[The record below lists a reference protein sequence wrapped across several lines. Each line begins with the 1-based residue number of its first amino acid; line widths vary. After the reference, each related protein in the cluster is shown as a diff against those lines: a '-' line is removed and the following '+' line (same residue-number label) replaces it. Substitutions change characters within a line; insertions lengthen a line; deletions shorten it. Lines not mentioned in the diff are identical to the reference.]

1 MGIPHDGQS
10 HTRRAHS
17 VPLRQVVPSLLR
29 DPARALVEFGERSRG
44 EVVRLNLG
52 SFRPYLVTRPEHL
65 QQVLREKSD
74 NYVRAGDGLQWRPLK
89 RLFGEGI
96 LSDGE
101 YWANSRHILQ
111 PLFTARRIESLVD
124 RLAEAI
130 EDAVD
135 ELEAPARTGAPV
147 DMGTEQA
154 RIVCSAIMRVFFADK
169 ISVADAMRIMQAQDA
184 IAWSVMPRIMV
195 PWAPLAVP
203 MPGDRSF
210 RRAVRLI
217 DELLLPTVRA
227 SRETAESDGDDII
240 ATLWRGRTEDGGRL
254 DERQVRN
261 DTVAMVATTTETTIS
276 VLTWLWPH
284 LEKDPQVAAR
294 LYEEIDRVVGGA
306 PVRREHLRELRY
318 TRQVLDELLRLY
330 PIGWLFPRRAVQAD
344 VIGGVPVEAGATIV
358 VSPMITH
365 RMSMFW
371 DRPEVFDPD
380 RFAPERVRARHR
392 YAHFP
397 FGGGPHQCIG
407 MHLFYLEATLIVAT
421 VLSRYRFRLRRRAVP
436 GIKVAAALRPLDRVE
451 VTLRP
456 VEGAAA

>member
-1 MGIPHDGQS
+1 MS
-10 HTRRAHS
+10 VHTRRAGS
-17 VPLRQVVPSLLR
+17 IPLRHVVPSLMR
-29 DPARALVEFGERSRG
+29 DPARALVEFGDRSGG
-44 EVVRLNLG
+44 EVVKLNLG
-52 SFRPYLVTRPEHL
+52 SFRPYLITHPDHL
-65 QQVLREKSD
+65 QRVLREKSG

-101 YWANSRHILQ
+101 YWTNSRQILQ
-111 PLFTARRIESLVD
+111 PLFTARRIDGLVD
-124 RLAEAI
+124 RLAVAIEEAI
-130 EDAVD
+130 D
-135 ELEAPARTGAPV
+135 ELAEPARTGQPV
-147 DMGTEQA
+147 DMGTVQA
-154 RIVCSAIMRVFFADK
+154 EIVCSAIMRVFFDNK
-169 ISVADAMRIMQAQDA
+169 ITVPDAMRIMEAQDA

-195 PWAPLAVP
+195 PWAPNYAP
-203 MPGDRSF
+203 MPGDRTF
-210 RRAVRLI
+210 RRAVQLI
-217 DELLLPTVRA
+217 DDLLLPTVRA
-227 SRETAESDGDDII
+227 ARDTAHEGADDII
-240 ATLWRGRTEDGGRL
+240 STLWRGRTEDGGRL

-284 LEKDPQVAAR
+284 IEQDPTVATR
-294 LYEEIDRVVGGA
+294 LYEELDRVVGDQ

-318 TRQVLDELLRLY
+318 LRQVLDELLRLY
-330 PIGWLFPRRAVQAD
+330 PIGWLFPRRAVEED
-344 VIGGVPVEAGATIV
+344 VIGGVRIPAGATLV
-358 VSPMITH
+358 VSPLITQ

-380 RFAPERVRARHR
+380 RFSPEASRGRPK

-397 FGGGPHQCIG
+397 FGGGPHQCLG

-421 VLSRYRFRLRRRAVP
+421 LLSRFRFRLRRSGVP

-456 VEGAAA
+456 VQGVAA

>member
-1 MGIPHDGQS
+1 MSVQ
-10 HTRRAHS
+10 TRQAGS
-17 VPLRQVVPSLLR
+17 VPLRHVLPNLMR
-29 DPARALVEFGERSRG
+29 DPARALVEFGERSGG

-52 SFRPYLVTRPEHL
+52 SFRPYLVTHPEHL
-65 QQVLREKSD
+65 QRVLREKAD

-96 LSDGE
+96 LGDGE
-101 YWANSRHILQ
+101 HWTNSRQILQ
-111 PLFTARRIESLVD
+111 PLFTARRIDGLID
-124 RLAEAI
+124 RLAVAI
-130 EDAVD
+130 EDAID
-135 ELEAPARTGAPV
+135 ELEEPARTGRPV
-147 DMGTEQA
+147 DMGVAQA
-154 RIVCSAIMRVFFADK
+154 QIVCSAIMRVFFADK
-169 ISVADAMRIMQAQDA
+169 ISVPDAMRIMEAQDA

-195 PWAPLAVP
+195 PWAPLAAP
-203 MPGDRSF
+203 MPGDRTF

-227 SRETAESDGDDII
+227 ARDTVDDGTDDII
-240 ATLWRGRTEDGGRL
+240 STLWRGRTEDGGRL

-284 LEKDPQVAAR
+284 IERDPVVADR
-294 LYEEIDRVVGGA
+294 LYEEIDRVVGDQ

-330 PIGWLFPRRAVQAD
+330 PIGWLFPRTAVEED
-344 VIGGVPVEAGATIV
+344 VIGGVRIPAGSTLV
-358 VSPMITH
+358 VSPLITH

-371 DRPEVFDPD
+371 ERPEAFDPD
-380 RFAPERVRARHR
+380 RFSQELSRGRPK

-397 FGGGPHQCIG
+397 FGGGPHQCLG

-421 VLSRYRFRLRRRAVP
+421 LLSRFRFRLRRSVVP

-456 VEGAAA
+456 APGVVA

>member
-1 MGIPHDGQS
+1 MSVQS
-10 HTRRAHS
+10 RQAGS
-17 VPLRQVVPSLLR
+17 VPLRHVLPNLLR
-29 DPARALVEFGERSRG
+29 DPARALVDFGERSGG

-52 SFRPYLVTRPEHL
+52 SFRPYLITHPDHL
-65 QQVLREKSD
+65 QRVLREKSD

-101 YWANSRHILQ
+101 HWTNSRQILQ
-111 PLFTARRIESLVD
+111 PLFTARRIDGLID
-124 RLAEAI
+124 RLAVAI
-130 EDAVD
+130 EDAID
-135 ELEAPARTGAPV
+135 ELAEPARTGQPV
-147 DMGTEQA
+147 DMGTAQA
-154 RIVCSAIMRVFFADK
+154 QIVCSAIMRVFFADR
-169 ISVADAMRIMQAQDA
+169 ISVPDAMRIMEAQDA
-184 IAWSVMPRIMV
+184 IATSVMPRIIV
-195 PWAPLAVP
+195 PWAPLAAP
-203 MPGDRSF
+203 MPGDRAF

-217 DELLLPTVRA
+217 DDLLLPTIRA
-227 SRETAESDGDDII
+227 ARDSAESDSDDII

-284 LEKDPQVAAR
+284 IERDPTVATR
-294 LYEEIDRVVGGA
+294 LYEEIDRVVGDQ

-330 PIGWLFPRRAVQAD
+330 PIGWLFPRMAVEED
-344 VIGGVPVEAGATIV
+344 VVGGVRIPAGSTLV
-358 VSPMITH
+358 VSPLITH
-365 RMSMFW
+365 RMSQFW

-380 RFAPERVRARHR
+380 RFSPDLVRSRPK

-397 FGGGPHQCIG
+397 FGGGPHQCLG

-421 VLSRYRFRLRRRAVP
+421 LLSRFRFRLRRAAIP
-436 GIKVAAALRPLDRVE
+436 GIKVAAALRPLERVE

-456 VEGAAA
+456 AQSVAA

>member
-1 MGIPHDGQS
+1 MGVPHTAPV
-10 HTRRAHS
+10 HTRRADA

-29 DPARALVEFGERSRG
+29 DPAQALVEFGERSRG
-44 EVVRLNLG
+44 EVVKLNLG

-65 QQVLREKSD
+65 QQVLREKAA

-101 YWANSRHILQ
+101 YWSNSRHILQ
-111 PLFTARRIESLVD
+111 PLFTARRIDNLVD

-135 ELEAPARTGAPV
+135 ELDAPARAGQPV

-169 ISVADAMRIMQAQDA
+169 ISVPDAMKIMQAQDA
-184 IAWSVMPRIMV
+184 IAWSVMPRIIV

-203 MPGDRSF
+203 MPGDRAF

-217 DELLLPTVRA
+217 DDTLMPIVRA

-240 ATLWRGRTEDGGRL
+240 STLWRGRTEDGSRL

-284 LEKDPQVAAR
+284 IEQDPLIAER
-294 LYEEIDRVVGGA
+294 LYEEIDRVVGDA

-330 PIGWLFPRRAVQAD
+330 PIGWLFPRRAVEAD
-344 VIGGVPVEAGATIV
+344 VLGGVRIEAGSTLV
-358 VSPMITH
+358 VSPLITH

-380 RFAPERVRARHR
+380 RFAPERARSRHR

-397 FGGGPHQCIG
+397 FGGGPHQCLG

-421 VLSRYRFRLRRRAVP
+421 LLSRYRFRLQRPAVP
-436 GIKVAAALRPLDRVE
+436 GIKVAAALRPLERVE
-451 VTLRP
+451 LTLRP
-456 VEGAAA
+456 VRSAAA

>member
-1 MGIPHDGQS
+1 MSVQ
-10 HTRRAHS
+10 TRRAGS
-17 VPLRQVVPSLLR
+17 VPLRHVLPGLLR
-29 DPARALVEFGERSRG
+29 DPARALIDTGERSGG
-44 EVVRLNLG
+44 EVVKLNLG
-52 SFRPYLVTRPEHL
+52 SFRPFLVTHPDHL
-65 QQVLREKSD
+65 QRVLRERSE

-101 YWANSRHILQ
+101 HWTNSRQILQ
-111 PLFTARRIESLVD
+111 PLFTARRIDGLVD
-124 RLAEAI
+124 RLAVAI
-130 EDAVD
+130 EDAID
-135 ELEAPARTGAPV
+135 ELAEPARTGAPV
-147 DMGTEQA
+147 DMGTVQA
-154 RIVCSAIMRVFFADK
+154 QIVCRAVMRVFFADK
-169 ISVADAMRIMQAQDA
+169 ITVTDAMRIMKAQDA
-184 IAWSVMPRIMV
+184 IARSVMPRILL
-195 PWAPLAVP
+195 PWAPLAAP
-203 MPGDRSF
+203 MPGDRTF
-210 RRAVRLI
+210 RRAVQLI
-217 DELLLPTVRA
+217 DDVLLPTVRA
-227 SRETAESDGDDII
+227 ARDTAHEDADDII
-240 ATLWRGRTEDGGRL
+240 STLWRGRTEDGGQL

-284 LEKDPQVAAR
+284 IEQDPAIAAR
-294 LYEEIDRVVGGA
+294 LYAELDEVVGDQ

-330 PIGWLFPRRAVQAD
+330 PIGWLFPRTAVEED
-344 VIGGVPVEAGATIV
+344 VVGGVRIPAGATLV
-358 VSPMITH
+358 VSPLITH
-365 RMSMFW
+365 RMSTFW

-380 RFAPERVRARHR
+380 RFSPELVRARPK

-421 VLSRYRFRLRRRAVP
+421 LLSRFRFRLRRPGVP

-456 VEGAAA
+456 VQGLAA

>member
-1 MGIPHDGQS
+1 M
-10 HTRRAHS
+10 
-17 VPLRQVVPSLLR
+17 VPSLLR
-29 DPARALVEFGERSRG
+29 DPAQALVEFGERSRG
-44 EVVRLNLG
+44 EVVKLNLG

-65 QQVLREKSD
+65 QQVLREKAA

-101 YWANSRHILQ
+101 YWSNSRHILQ
-111 PLFTARRIESLVD
+111 PLFTARRIDNLVD

-135 ELEAPARTGAPV
+135 ELDAPARAGQPV

-169 ISVADAMRIMQAQDA
+169 ISVPDAMKIMEAQDA

-195 PWAPLAVP
+195 PWAPLAMP
-203 MPGDRSF
+203 MPGDRAF

-217 DELLLPTVRA
+217 DDTLMPIVRA
-227 SRETAESDGDDII
+227 SRATADSDGDDII
-240 ATLWRGRTEDGGRL
+240 STLWRGRAEDGSRL

-284 LEKDPQVAAR
+284 IEQDPVIAER
-294 LYEEIDRVVGGA
+294 LYEEIDRVVGDA

-330 PIGWLFPRRAVQAD
+330 PIGWLFPRRAVEAD
-344 VIGGVPVEAGATIV
+344 VLGGVRIEAGATLV
-358 VSPMITH
+358 VSPLITH

-380 RFAPERVRARHR
+380 RFAPERARSRHR

-397 FGGGPHQCIG
+397 FGGGPHQCLG

-421 VLSRYRFRLRRRAVP
+421 LLSRYRFRLQRPAVP
-436 GIKVAAALRPLDRVE
+436 GIKVAAALRPLERVE
-451 VTLRP
+451 LTLRP
-456 VEGAAA
+456 VRSAAA